1 VDAAHHIPHP
11 EERSE
16 GPRLEGRNRTQ
27 QSRFSQFQT
36 AGTSRLALDRR
47 PALIRGS
54 AMNWDS
60 LVAHARWLRRRAENV
75 AALLLLAMFL
85 CFILQIT
92 ARYVFNYPLGWTDE
106 ASIIA
111 WIWCT
116 LWGAAFVLRQRDEV
130 RFDIIY
136 SAASE
141 QTRRVFTVITGI
153 AAITLFAIA
162 LPAVIS
168 YVTFLKVERSAYL
181 GIRLDYL
188 YSIYVVFA
196 VAAIA
201 RYAALTW
208 RAIRGR
214 PPNIQI
220 GSGSAL

>member
-1 VDAAHHIPHP
+1 VAKIRAKQ
-11 EERSE
+11 
-16 GPRLEGRNRTQ
+16 LGRW
-27 QSRFSQFQT
+27 SRAIT
-36 AGTSRLALDRR
+36 AG
-47 PALIRGS
+47 
-54 AMNWDS
+54 
-60 LVAHARWLRRRAENV
+60 RWLRRRAENIS
-75 AALLLLAMFL
+75 ALLLLAMFL

-106 ASIIA
+106 VSVLC

-116 LWGAAFVLRQRDEV
+116 LWGAAFVLREKDEV

-141 QTRRVFTVITGI
+141 KTRRIFTIITGV
-153 AAITLFAIA
+153 AAIALFGIA
-162 LPAVIS
+162 LPAVFS

-188 YSIYVVFA
+188 YSIYLLFSLA
-196 VAAIA
+196 VIV

-208 RAIRGR
+208 RAIKGK
-214 PPNIQI
+214 PPEIEL

>member
-1 VDAAHHIPHP
+1 MKP
-11 EERSE
+11 E
-16 GPRLEGRNRTQ
+16 TW
-27 QSRFSQFQT
+27 SRAT
-36 AGTSRLALDRR
+36 E
-47 PALIRGS
+47 I
-54 AMNWDS
+54 
-60 LVAHARWLRRRAENV
+60 ARWLRRRAENV

-85 CFILQIT
+85 CFILQIV

-106 ASIIA
+106 ASVLC

-116 LWGAAFVLRQRDEV
+116 LWGAAFVLREKDEV

-136 SAASE
+136 STASKK
-141 QTRRVFTVITGI
+141 TRRVFTVITGI
-153 AAITLFAIA
+153 AAIVLFAIA

-188 YSIYVVFA
+188 YSIYIVFSVA
-196 VAAIA
+196 VIV

-208 RAIRGR
+208 RAIRGE
-214 PPNIQI
+214 PPDIQI